1 VARTEIGDGSPID
14 RSGEMSERRIPRDYR
29 LIRGGPEQSDAEKKL
44 VELFQNRAKLKKQYE
59 ELQAEHE
66 ALQERLKDVS
76 DAAEN
81 SGDLSTA
88 VSEYM
93 GDPVNGMNVVVLCQL
108 RKLWNSAFDDLSSL
122 REDLVSKQTSAE
134 EKKHMEAVR
143 QQQGTKIAAIDRSVQ
158 AISSEAKAEARN
170 LEVLLKT
177 LAELTGFWNYFS
189 RERVKARIG
198 PQQAKVDEVNKR
210 LEEIRA
216 KREEAASESGLEF
229 QGISVKGKRM
239 INVALLARAQQLYIY
254 FMDNDLASMAHGSRD
269 KLATEAA
276 YGNGEQVKLLST
288 QIEQRIA
295 GMDHAKLLSRDL
307 LKERVQGL
315 RQSAEYKT
323 EDQSFPDSSS
333 VDYITR
339 DARSNT
345 SLTDRAPIPAN
356 VLEKD
361 MWDLSQL
368 LLK

>member
-1 VARTEIGDGSPID
+1 
-14 RSGEMSERRIPRDYR
+14 MSERRIPRHMR
-29 LIRGGPEQSDAEKKL
+29 LVRGGPEQSDAEKKL

-59 ELQAEHE
+59 ELQTEHE

-76 DAAEN
+76 DAAAN
-81 SGDLSTA
+81 SGDLSPTVA
-88 VSEYM
+88 DYM
-93 GDPVNGMNVVVLCQL
+93 GDPIRGLNVVVLCQL
-108 RKLWNSAFDDLSSL
+108 RKLWNACLDDLNNL
-122 REDLVSKQTSAE
+122 REDLVSKQASAE

-189 RERVKARIG
+189 RERVKAKIG
-198 PQQAKVDEVNKR
+198 PQQAKVEEVNKR
-210 LEEIRA
+210 LADIRA
-216 KREEAASESGLEF
+216 KRDEAASETGLEF

-254 FMDNDLASMAHGSRD
+254 FMDNDLAAMAHGSQE

-276 YGNGEQVKLLST
+276 YGELDQVQVIST
-288 QIEQRIA
+288 QIEQRVS

-307 LKERVQGL
+307 LKERVQSL
-315 RQSAEYKT
+315 RQAAEYKT
-323 EDQSFPDSSS
+323 DEQPFPDSSS
-333 VDYITR
+333 LDYITR

-361 MWDLSQL
+361 MWSLVSL
-368 LLK
+368 LLN